1 MFIASF
7 ITGPFQTNC
16 YLLAREQ
23 GSECVIVDPG
33 MGAEEFLGDALRTH
47 RLVPVAIAVT
57 HGHIDHIGSARQVGD
72 EYGIPV
78 LCPRDDRHLLS
89 DPMAGLSDFARPLI
103 EQWYGST
110 TLREPEQVVDV
121 EPFSHHQF
129 ANLDLEFLHA
139 PGHTPGCSMIRTI
152 DAEFGPIVMSGD
164 VVFAGSIGRT
174 DMPGGDP
181 AQMSYSLSDVVWS
194 LDDST
199 HVLPGHG
206 GPTTMANERLTN
218 PFLGRR

>member
-47 RLVPVAIAVT
+47 HLVPVAIAVT

-139 PGHTPGCSMIRTI
+139 PGHTAGCSMIRTI

-181 AQMSYSLSDVVWS
+181 AQMSHSLSDVVWS

-199 HVLPGHG
+199 YVLPGHG

>member
-110 TLREPEQVVDV
+110 TLREPEEVVDV

-139 PGHTPGCSMIRTI
+139 AGHTPGCSMIRTI

-174 DMPGGDP
+174 DMPGSDP
-181 AQMSYSLSDVVWS
+181 AQMSHSLSDVVWP

>member
-23 GSECVIVDPG
+23 GSECVIVDLG

-47 RLVPVAIAVT
+47 HLVPVAIAVT

-110 TLREPEQVVDV
+110 TLREPEEVVDV

-139 PGHTPGCSMIRTI
+139 PGHAPGCSMIRTI

-181 AQMSYSLSDVVWS
+181 AQMSHSLSDVVWP

>member
-47 RLVPVAIAVT
+47 HLVPVAIAVT

-139 PGHTPGCSMIRTI
+139 PGHNPGCSMIRTI
-152 DAEFGPIVMSGD
+152 EAEFGPIVMSVD

-174 DMPGGDP
+174 DMPGSDP
-181 AQMSYSLSDVVWS
+181 AQMSHSLSDVVWS

-199 HVLPGHG
+199 YVLPGHG

>member
-1 MFIASF
+1 
-7 ITGPFQTNC
+7 
-16 YLLAREQ
+16 
-23 GSECVIVDPG
+23 
-33 MGAEEFLGDALRTH
+33 
-47 RLVPVAIAVT
+47 
-57 HGHIDHIGSARQVGD
+57 
-72 EYGIPV
+72 
-78 LCPRDDRHLLS
+78 
-89 DPMAGLSDFARPLI
+89 MAGLSDFARPLI

>member
-47 RLVPVAIAVT
+47 HLVPVAIAVT

-78 LCPRDDRHLLS
+78 LCPSDDRHLLS

-181 AQMSYSLSDVVWS
+181 AQMSHSLSDVVWP

>member
-1 MFIASF
+1 
-7 ITGPFQTNC
+7 
-16 YLLAREQ
+16 
-23 GSECVIVDPG
+23 

-47 RLVPVAIAVT
+47 HLVPVAIAVT

-121 EPFSHHQF
+121 EPFSPITSSPTSTWSSCMHR
-129 ANLDLEFLHA
+129 A
-139 PGHTPGCSMIRTI
+139 TPR
-152 DAEFGPIVMSGD
+152 
-164 VVFAGSIGRT
+164 VV
-174 DMPGGDP
+174 P
-181 AQMSYSLSDVVWS
+181 
-194 LDDST
+194 
-199 HVLPGHG
+199 
-206 GPTTMANERLTN
+206 
-218 PFLGRR
+218 

>member
-47 RLVPVAIAVT
+47 HLVPVAIAVT

-110 TLREPEQVVDV
+110 TLREPEEVVDV

-139 PGHTPGCSMIRTI
+139 PGHAPGCPMIRTI

-181 AQMSYSLSDVVWS
+181 AQMSHSLSDVVWP